1 MQISRTTRWHLR
13 INSLI
18 FISLFLIAVG
28 LLAWLSH
35 RYRFDQD
42 WTYTHRNSLAPVTR
56 QLVAGIRK
64 PIHFIAF
71 VSDDASL
78 HERIRRQLAQ
88 YRHAGHDVSLS
99 FVNPD
104 LSPKQAQQFGV
115 SHTGQM
121 VIEIGDHSRVVDNLG
136 QQTIANALMQLART
150 GNRWVVFLEGQK
162 ERSPLDGSSHGL
174 SRLADSLAQT
184 GLHIQPLN
192 LLRTPNIPENTA
204 VLVIAGPEADFTPGE
219 TAAITHYID
228 HGGDLLW
235 LHDPGPLHGLAPLAQ
250 ALDLH
255 FLPGTVVDANPE
267 LRAMIGIQN
276 PAVVPVLDYGQSP
289 ITNHLQVQTLMP
301 FTAAIA
307 QPTGGKTWQASAL
320 LRSLPK
326 SWSETG
332 PLKGDVKYD
341 AARGDTLGPLVLGEA
356 LSRNLA
362 DGHQQRIVVF
372 GTSAF
377 ASNAFIGLGA
387 NLNLATATLNW
398 LSHDDNLVQIHLP
411 SAPDTR
417 LVLSRGEGYAIAAGF
432 LILLPIGLLLAG
444 TLIWMRRRR
453 AAR

>member
-13 INSLI
+13 LNSLI
-18 FISLFLIAVG
+18 FVALFLVAVG

-35 RYRFDQD
+35 RYDFDQD

-56 QLVAGIRK
+56 KLIAGIRK

-71 VSDDASL
+71 VSDDAAL
-78 HERIRRQLAQ
+78 HARIRRQLAQ
-88 YRHAGHDVSLS
+88 YRRAGHDVTLS

-104 LSPKQAQQFGV
+104 LAPKRAQQYGV
-115 SHTGQM
+115 RHTGQL
-121 VIEIGDHSRVVDNLG
+121 VIEIDGRSRVIDSLG
-136 QQTIANALMQLART
+136 QQSIANALMQLARS
-150 GNRWVVFLEGQK
+150 GNRWVVFIEGQK
-162 ERSPLDGSSHGL
+162 ERSPLDDSSRGL
-174 SRLADSLAQT
+174 SRLATSLAQT
-184 GLHIQPLN
+184 GLHVQPIN
-192 LLRTPNIPENTA
+192 LLRTPHIPENTA
-204 VLVIAGPEADFTPGE
+204 VLVVAGPETDFTPGE
-219 TAAITHYID
+219 ATAITQYVEK
-228 HGGDLLW
+228 GGDLLW
-235 LHDPGPLHGLAPLAQ
+235 LHDPGSLHGLAALART
-250 ALDLH
+250 LDLR
-255 FLPGTVVDANPE
+255 FVPGTVVDANPE

-289 ITNHLQVQTLMP
+289 ITEHLQVQTLMP

-307 QPTGGKTWQASAL
+307 QPAGGKDWQAEPL

-332 PLKGDVKYD
+332 PLQGDVKFD

-356 LSRNLA
+356 FSRKRT
-362 DGHQQRIVVF
+362 DGHQQRIAVF

-377 ASNAFIGLGA
+377 VSNAFIGRGA

-398 LSHDDNLVQIHLP
+398 LSHDDSLVQIHLP

-432 LILLPIGLLLAG
+432 LILFPIGLLVSG
-444 TLIWMRRRR
+444 TLVWMRRRR